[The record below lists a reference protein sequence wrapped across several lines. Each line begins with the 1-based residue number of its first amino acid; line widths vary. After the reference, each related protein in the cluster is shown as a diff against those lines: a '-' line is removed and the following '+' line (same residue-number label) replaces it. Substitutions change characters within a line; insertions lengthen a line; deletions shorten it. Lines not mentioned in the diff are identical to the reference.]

1 MTRHWPADQ
10 RVTLSKPEFH
20 ERLRKR
26 AAWARRE
33 IMALIQ
39 LSRQWGMSPWSV
51 MGSPAGALGM
61 SQFMPT
67 SIQNW
72 GADGDGDGR
81 VDLTQ
86 AVDAMFSVGN
96 YLHAHGWRRGISRE
110 VQARVIYT
118 YNHSQPYVDTVLEL
132 SRLIQ

>member
-1 MTRHWPADQ
+1 
-10 RVTLSKPEFH
+10 
-20 ERLRKR
+20 
-26 AAWARRE
+26 
-33 IMALIQ
+33 
-39 LSRQWGMSPWSV
+39 
-51 MGSPAGALGM
+51 M

-72 GADGDGDGR
+72 GTDGDGDGR

-96 YLHAHGWRRGISRE
+96 YLHAHGWRRGMSRAQQAE
-110 VQARVIYT
+110 VVHT

-132 SRLIQ
+132 ARRMGVPPRP